1 MTGRRRFPRFLL
13 AAPVDASLRVR
24 EEVSIESW
32 SRGEI
37 EAISTTPCPTNEA
50 VTLELA
56 GDGGDRVSVAVRE
69 CRPFV
74 TDGGLLRYRL
84 RMTLV
89 QPVGASVPD
98 EGRGQP

>member
-1 MTGRRRFPRFLL
+1 
-13 AAPVDASLRVR
+13 
-24 EEVSIESW
+24 
-32 SRGEI
+32 
-37 EAISTTPCPTNEA
+37 